1 VVNSSVPATSRGSER
16 PDRRPGQWLG
26 LAVLAIGIA
35 VATVI
40 VPPLITPRHD
50 RPPAAPA
57 APVFSAS
64 PAASATQG
72 PVAARPPARFTPITV
87 QAEDPGNTLTG
98 GAVATDCVTC
108 RGGGR
113 VRYVCLACQVVV
125 RATVPVAGARTV
137 TVVYEADGRRAL
149 KVSVNGAA
157 ARTWQV
163 TGPGWETPRT
173 LRFTADLPAGP
184 LRLALFNDDTAAP
197 DVDEVVIS

>member
-1 VVNSSVPATSRGSER
+1 MVNGNER
-16 PDRRPGQWLG
+16 PARRLGQWLG
-26 LAVLAIGIA
+26 LTALAVGIA
-35 VATVI
+35 VATVV

-50 RPPAAPA
+50 RPAA
-57 APVFSAS
+57 APVSSAPVLSTPAGAS
-64 PAASATQG
+64 PVPAT
-72 PVAARPPARFTPITV
+72 VAARPPARFTPITV

-98 GAVATDCVTC
+98 GAAATDCATC

-113 VRYVCLACQVVV
+113 VRYLCTACRVVV

-149 KVSVNGAA
+149 KVSVNGGE
-157 ARTWQV
+157 ARTWPV

-184 LRLALFNDDTAAP
+184 LRLALFNDETSAP